1 MLDPQIVVNLLPKLG
16 VGVDLVIHRNWLIW
30 NGSTLLRQ
38 LRHMNRLAQEAAID
52 HVGVSCD
59 DLKDK
64 TMRKPI
70 SSQPQQQSPSANTSW
85 LDLEAL
91 ARVEVTSEDAAH
103 PIESALLTIGAT
115 GWRAESPGE
124 QTVRLLFE
132 APQKLRRIRLL
143 FREQKEART
152 QEFVLR
158 WSPTADGPSRDVVRQ
173 QYHFSPLGATE
184 EFEEYRVELEDVTAL
199 ELAIIP
205 NLSGGS
211 YASLAQLR
219 LAGIGE

>member
-1 MLDPQIVVNLLPKLG
+1 
-16 VGVDLVIHRNWLIW
+16 
-30 NGSTLLRQ
+30 
-38 LRHMNRLAQEAAID
+38 
-52 HVGVSCD
+52 
-59 DLKDK
+59 
-64 TMRKPI
+64 MRKRI
-70 SSQPQQQSPSANTSW
+70 TSHRQQESPSANTSW

-103 PIESALLTIGAT
+103 PIESALLTVGAI

-132 APQKLRRIRLL
+132 APQRLRRIRLL
-143 FREQKEART
+143 FREEKEART

-158 WSPTADGPSRDVVRQ
+158 WSPTTESSWRDVVRQ

-184 EFEEYRVELEDVTAL
+184 EIEEYQVALEDVAAL
-199 ELAIIP
+199 ELTIIP

-219 LAGIGE
+219 LA

>member
-1 MLDPQIVVNLLPKLG
+1 
-16 VGVDLVIHRNWLIW
+16 
-30 NGSTLLRQ
+30 
-38 LRHMNRLAQEAAID
+38 
-52 HVGVSCD
+52 
-59 DLKDK
+59 
-64 TMRKPI
+64 MRKRI
-70 SSQPQQQSPSANTSW
+70 SSQPQRESQPASTDW
-85 LDLEAL
+85 LDLEAV

-103 PIESALLTIGAT
+103 PIESALLTVGAT

-132 APQKLRRIRLL
+132 VPQSLRRIRLL
-143 FREQKEART
+143 FREEKEART

-158 WSPTADGPSRDVVRQ
+158 WSRTVNGSSRDIVRQ
-173 QYHFSPLGATE
+173 QYHFSPSGATE
-184 EFEEYRVELEDVTAL
+184 EFEEYRVELEDVAAL

-219 LAGIGE
+219 LA

>member
-1 MLDPQIVVNLLPKLG
+1 
-16 VGVDLVIHRNWLIW
+16 
-30 NGSTLLRQ
+30 
-38 LRHMNRLAQEAAID
+38 
-52 HVGVSCD
+52 
-59 DLKDK
+59 
-64 TMRKPI
+64 MRKRI
-70 SSQPQQQSPSANTSW
+70 TSHRQQESPSANTSW

-103 PIESALLTIGAT
+103 PIESALLTVGAI

-124 QTVRLLFE
+124 QTVRLLFD
-132 APQKLRRIRLL
+132 APQRLKRIRLL
-143 FREQKEART
+143 FREEKEART

-158 WSPTADGPSRDVVRQ
+158 WSPTTENSWRDVVRQ

-184 EFEEYRVELEDVTAL
+184 EIEEYQVELEDVAVL
-199 ELAIIP
+199 ELTIIP

-219 LAGIGE
+219 LA

>member
-1 MLDPQIVVNLLPKLG
+1 
-16 VGVDLVIHRNWLIW
+16 
-30 NGSTLLRQ
+30 
-38 LRHMNRLAQEAAID
+38 
-52 HVGVSCD
+52 
-59 DLKDK
+59 
-64 TMRKPI
+64 MRKRI
-70 SSQPQQQSPSANTSW
+70 SSQPHRENRLANADW

-103 PIESALLTIGAT
+103 PIESALLPVGAT

-132 APQKLRRIRLL
+132 APQRLRRIRVL
-143 FREQKEART
+143 FREEKEART

-158 WSPTADGPSRDVVRQ
+158 WSPTADGPSRDIVRQ
-173 QYHFSPLGATE
+173 QYHFSPSGATE
-184 EFEEYRVELEDVTAL
+184 EFEDYRVELDDVATF
-199 ELAIIP
+199 ELTIIP

-219 LAGIGE
+219 LA

>member
-1 MLDPQIVVNLLPKLG
+1 
-16 VGVDLVIHRNWLIW
+16 
-30 NGSTLLRQ
+30 
-38 LRHMNRLAQEAAID
+38 
-52 HVGVSCD
+52 
-59 DLKDK
+59 
-64 TMRKPI
+64 MRKQI
-70 SSQPQQQSPSANTSW
+70 SSQPQRESPSANTTW

-103 PIESALLTIGAT
+103 PIESALLTVGAI

-124 QTVRLLFE
+124 QTVRLLFD
-132 APQKLRRIRLL
+132 APQRLRRIRLL
-143 FREQKEART
+143 FREEKEART

-158 WSPTADGPSRDVVRQ
+158 WSPTTESSWRDVVRQ

-184 EFEEYRVELEDVTAL
+184 EMEEYQVDLDDVAAL
-199 ELAIIP
+199 ELTIIP

-219 LAGIGE
+219 LA